1 MKEGQGQRRPE
12 GPRHGFSWN
21 VPSKKWAI
29 SEAWEE
35 ALDIATSAA
44 RALPPSDELCL
55 QNN

>member
-12 GPRHGFSWN
+12 GPRHGFSWT

-35 ALDIATSAA
+35 ASDIATSAA